1 MKIAAVAL
9 ILGLTAAVVLWFGDN
24 LYNWGPGSLFSNQAS
39 LLILLLSIPIS
50 LSLFFLLSLRK
61 REEDAPRR
69 GKEASP
75 QLSMSVDDPDM

>member
-9 ILGLTAAVVLWFGDN
+9 SLGLMAAVVLWFGDN
-24 LYNWGPGSLFSNQAS
+24 LYAGGSGSLFSNQAS

-50 LSLFFLLSLRK
+50 LTLFFLLSLRQ
-61 REEDAPRR
+61 REKDAPRR

-75 QLSMSVDDPDM
+75 QRSMSVDDPDM